1 MKKVLRALLSGAISA
16 TLALSLI
23 PSAAFAAAAAAAD
36 AAADA
41 ATETAAESDA
51 ETASTQLAPLAT
63 TSISGEG
70 TWTIDLSSGAYI
82 KNAGIYGV
90 ALSVT
95 VSETAPYTFTFD
107 GGTDDSRIELY
118 TPSYGDRIAYENGAD
133 ASFTDVLETGYTY
146 ALAIGERYSVPSDS
160 ITLTIAKSS
169 YTTLGLDEEA
179 TVTSTSWFHYDNSA
193 TGSWRILSV
202 LESDAYDDEHFYDD
216 IYTRTTIYE
225 DSEGGDTSY
234 CFDWADYAYGST
246 GWRAISLCIWSDL
259 DVWTEV
265 SWSSTSS
272 ATFHFQKL
280 VGIASAE
287 LADGEGTTY
296 AFTGGEILPDV
307 NVYDSSGNLVDEANY
322 EIEYPGSSTT
332 GIGTQ
337 TIYIYGYDDSGNSKD
352 LTVTYEVTAPSC
364 TATLAL
370 DTSASFT
377 IDKDDAT
384 YFSFT
389 PSETAA
395 FRFTCAPS
403 DDIADDVYSY
413 YTYGVIYDS
422 TGEWYESFGTGSSS
436 SAASLTS
443 GETYYIAVTGYAR
456 DEDGDKIDSAT
467 FTITVRQLADVSTCT
482 VAFANGDNPT
492 YEYTGSAIEP
502 EVVVTDSD
510 GNIVEESD
518 YMVDYEDNCWP
529 GTATVGIFPATTNN
543 SPFAR
548 GITPTLSLTFTITEP
563 ENCQEATL
571 GQPLTVELGDEN
583 GWTTAWV
590 SYTATTARTL
600 TFQFYHTDST
610 DACSSSDG
618 YLICHS
624 NGGGSEVDNSWG
636 TDNTYY
642 TYVYKCE
649 AGEKFYCELEGE
661 ARDSDNNYTTA
672 EFGFRV
678 ATFTSLSGATA
689 SLTDGATSL
698 AFTGSS
704 ITPDVTVTSAS
715 GATIDVLDYE
725 LEYSSNTWPGT
736 ATVTAT
742 DWCGTSVYLSF
753 HITLPD
759 DTVELT
765 LDEEESITLGGGS
778 DGTTVWLAFTPEE
791 SGCYKFALDVGDD
804 ENVEYGKRGM
814 YIYDID
820 GMDTDSA
827 SATQSTY
834 DCSQSVYTTAGTV
847 CLVKAYAT
855 VTDTDGNDTTA
866 SFTASVEKVYA
877 SEEWLASI
885 KEGAEGYELEEG
897 SPITY
902 EVAYE
907 SGYVYCSYTAT
918 VTGPHTFT
926 FTEGSSTSTREFVL
940 VDSDGWYRAVA
951 SRGTI
956 TFTLTKDE
964 TYYIYAYANYWRG
977 DVTITVTGP
986 TDISEA
992 TVATGK
998 ESYTWTGSAITPAV
1012 TVTLDGETLTE
1023 GDDYELSFADNVDVG
1038 QATVTATGTGM
1049 CIGTAT
1055 GYFSIVEKTSSSAA
1069 KADVSI
1075 STNTYSF
1082 TLTGDSDFLAS
1093 ITSITAVST
1102 TGGEAT
1108 LSVTSDGTVSTSSL
1122 EAGYW
1127 TVTICADGYEDVVVD
1142 LEVGASGKIASAEIE
1157 SEDDSSGSSGSS
1169 GSKSKKANTLKVK
1182 GKTVKIRV
1190 KVKKGKLSRAV
1201 VVKRAKTLTVK
1212 SAKGKVTYKLAKKT
1226 KGVKVNKKNGAVTL
1240 AKGAK
1245 KKTYKLK
1252 IKVTAA
1258 GTSAYKA
1265 ATKTATVKIVLK

>member
-23 PSAAFAAAAAAAD
+23 PSAAFAAAA
-36 AAADA
+36 
-41 ATETAAESDA
+41 TETDSTTETDSATAT

-63 TSISGEG
+63 TSISGTG
-70 TWTIDLSSGAYI
+70 TWTIDFSSGAYI
-82 KNAGIYGV
+82 KRAGIYGV

-95 VSETAPYTFTFD
+95 VSETAPYTFTFG

-118 TPSYGDRIAYENGAD
+118 TPSYGDCIAYENGAD

-146 ALAIGERYSVPSDS
+146 VLAVGEWYSVPSS
-160 ITLTIAKSS
+160 SVTLTITKSS
-169 YTTLGLDEEA
+169 YTTLDLDEEA
-179 TVTSTSWFHYDNSA
+179 TVTSTSWFHYDNTS
-193 TGSWRILSV
+193 SDVWRILNV
-202 LESDAYDDEHFYDD
+202 LENDKYDDEHIGDE
-216 IYTRTTIYE
+216 IYTRTTIYGE
-225 DSEGGDTSY
+225 SEGGDTY
-234 CFDWADYAYGST
+234 YYFDKAYYTYGST
-246 GWRAISLCIWSDL
+246 GWRASSLRIWGGL

-265 SWSSTSS
+265 SWSGTSS
-272 ATFHFQKL
+272 ATFHFQKQ
-280 VGIASAE
+280 VGIASAA

-322 EIEYPGSSTT
+322 EIEYSDGASTT
-332 GIGTQ
+332 SIGTK
-337 TIYIYGYDDSGNSKD
+337 TIYVYGYGASGNSVD
-352 LTVTYEVTAPSC
+352 LEVTYEVVAPSS
-364 TATLAL
+364 TALTL
-370 DTSASFT
+370 DTSTSFT
-377 IDKDDAT
+377 IDEDDAT

-403 DDIADDVYSY
+403 DDIADDVGDY
-413 YTYGVIYDS
+413 YAYGVIYDS
-422 TGEWYESFGTGSSS
+422 TGEWYGSFGTGSSS
-436 SAASLTS
+436 SVVSLTS
-443 GETYYIAVTGYAR
+443 GETYYIAVTGYAY
-456 DEDGDKIDSAT
+456 DEDWDKIDSTT
-467 FTITVRQLADVSTCT
+467 FTITVTGLPDLSTCT
-482 VAFANGDNPT
+482 IAFADGDNPT
-492 YEYTGSAIEP
+492 YSFTGGSIEP

-510 GNIVEESD
+510 GNTVSESD
-518 YMVDYEDNCWP
+518 YTVEYENNHWP
-529 GTATVGIFPATTNN
+529 GTATATVTGYNGG
-543 SPFAR
+543 S
-548 GITPTLSLTFTITEP
+548 TKLTFTITEP

-571 GQPLTVELGDEN
+571 GQPLTVELGDED

-600 TFQFYHTDST
+600 TFQLYHTDST

-618 YLICHS
+618 YMECHS
-624 NGGGSEVDNSWG
+624 NGGGSQVAHSWG

-642 TYVYKCE
+642 TCVYKCE

-661 ARDSDNNYTTA
+661 ARDSDKNYTTA

-689 SLTDGATSL
+689 SLTDGTTSF
-698 AFTGSS
+698 AFTGSA

-725 LEYSSNTWPGT
+725 LEYSNNTWIGT

-753 HITLPD
+753 YITLPD
-759 DTVELT
+759 DMVELT

-791 SGCYKFALDVGDD
+791 SGCYKLALDVGDD

-820 GMDTDSA
+820 GVDTDSV

-834 DCSQSVYTTAGTV
+834 ECTQRVYTTAGTV

-855 VTDTDGNDTTA
+855 VTDADGNDTTA
-866 SFTASVEKVYA
+866 SFTASVEKSYT
-877 SEEWLASI
+877 SSDELESI
-885 KEGAEGYELEEG
+885 KESAEGYELEEG

-918 VTGPHTFT
+918 MTGPHTFT
-926 FTEGSSTSTREFVL
+926 FTEGSSMSTREFVL

-951 SRGTI
+951 SQGTI

-964 TYYIYAYANYWRG
+964 TYYIYEYANYWRG

-1038 QATVTATGTGM
+1038 TATVTATGIGV

-1055 GYFSIVEKTSSSAA
+1055 GYFQIVEKTSSSAA

-1075 STNTYSF
+1075 STETYAF

-1102 TGGEAT
+1102 TGNEAT
-1108 LSVTSDGTVSTSSL
+1108 LSVNSDGTVSTSSL

-1127 TVTICADGYEDVVVD
+1127 TVTICADGYEDVVVT
-1142 LEVGASGKIASAEIE
+1142 LEVGASGAVVSAEVE
-1157 SEDDSSGSSGSS
+1157 DEDDSSGSSGSS

-1226 KGVKVNKKNGAVTL
+1226 KGAKVNKKNGAVTL

-1265 ATKTATVKIVLK
+1265 ATKTATVKIVLR